1 MAEELLQGL
10 DLTYMRAAMKT
21 AMPDTVNIQRESQE
35 ADGQGGFITSWGNVY
50 QNIPAR
56 LNAKGASE
64 SIAAERLD
72 TQLDFTL
79 TVAYDQSIDPTDR
92 VVHTSGTY
100 EIQFIDAGQ
109 SWASAKR
116 CQMRRL

>member
-1 MAEELLQGL
+1 MADKLLQGL

-72 TQLDFTL
+72 TRLDFTL
-79 TVAYDQSIDPTDR
+79 TVAYDQSIDATDR
-92 VVHTSGTY
+92 VVHVSGTY
-100 EIQFIDAGQ
+100 AVQ
-109 SWASAKR
+109 SVDSGKSWTLSKR
-116 CQMRRL
+116 CQMRQL